1 MTGRVETRVPPPTAE
16 MQAGPLSWPQA
27 KANKRVRDRRPGET
41 LVRIVI
47 LGAGF
52 AGLTAA
58 TELDRVAAAGRADVV
73 LIDRSSTFRMGF
85 SMQWVLAGR
94 RTPGEGE
101 RSYTELRARAVK
113 VVRDEVIG
121 IDTASRTVRT
131 KRQRVPYDYLVI
143 ALGAELVPE
152 VIPGLAE
159 TAHNLCDLASVR
171 RLKADLEG
179 IHEGTVLVAIASVPF
194 KCPPAP
200 YEYALLI
207 DEILRRRGVRDRV
220 EIRMTTPE
228 PRPMPVAGKAVGDA
242 IQALLVG
249 RGIDYHPGQ
258 KPREVD
264 VARRVVSYESGEAF
278 PFSILAAMPTH
289 RAPKVLRDAGLVDAS
304 GFVPVDLRTFRT
316 TVPSVYA
323 VGDVAALKLPNG
335 APHPKAGV
343 FAEAQALT
351 VATSIA
357 AQLGM
362 GEPAPYTGTGVCF
375 IDVGGE
381 FAAAA
386 EASLLLPD
394 GPRVDLS
401 PPSREGLAGKAQFE
415 RERLARWFRS

>member
-1 MTGRVETRVPPPTAE
+1 MG
-16 MQAGPLSWPQA
+16 G
-27 KANKRVRDRRPGET
+27 
-41 LVRIVI
+41 
-47 LGAGF
+47 GF

-58 TELDRVAAAGRADVV
+58 TELNRVAAARRAEVV
-73 LIDRSSTFRMGF
+73 LIDRSTTFRMGF

-131 KRQRVPYDYLVI
+131 RKSQRMTYDYLVI
-143 ALGAELVPE
+143 ALGAELAPE
-152 VIPGLAE
+152 LIPGLAD
-159 TAHNLCDLASVR
+159 TAHNLCDMASVR
-171 RLKADLEG
+171 RLKADLEA
-179 IHEGTVLVAIASVPF
+179 IDEGSVLVAISAVPF

-200 YEYALLI
+200 YEYAFLI
-207 DEILRRRGVRDRV
+207 DQVLRHRGVRDRV
-220 EIRMTTPE
+220 DIRMTTPE
-228 PRPMPVAGKAVGDA
+228 PQPMPVAGKSVGEA
-242 IQALLVG
+242 IQAMLVG
-249 RGIDYHPGQ
+249 RGIDYRPGW
-258 KPREVD
+258 KPRKVD
-264 VARRVVSYESGEAF
+264 GARRVVFYEGGEQL
-278 PFSILAAMPTH
+278 PFSILAAMPPH

-316 TVPSVYA
+316 AVPGVYA

-343 FAEAQALT
+343 FAESQALT

-362 GEPAPYTGTGVCF
+362 GEPVPYAGEGVCF
-375 IDVGGE
+375 VDVGGE

-386 EASLLLPD
+386 EANLLLPE
-394 GPRVDLS
+394 GPRVNLS
-401 PPSREGLAGKAQFE
+401 PPSREGLQGKARFE
-415 RERLARWFRS
+415 RERLERWFRS